1 MIDKH
6 WSLAEKFLKK
16 WFWLYA
22 FSFII
27 WPIWYLIKI
36 IISKDLKVEEIWI
49 IYWFLSLITLISAFN
64 DFWMTES
71 LNKFIP
77 EFATQKKYDKVKLS
91 LFYAFCVQIITWI
104 ILFLF
109 FYFFAWFVATNYL
122 KSPESINVVKTLSF
136 YYLWINIFGLI
147 STFFRAIQNTFLH
160 KLWDFVRM
168 IFVFWMCLF
177 FFLTKTWNIENYS
190 LSWLTWIYAW
200 MIFWTI
206 LFYFKYYRV
215 YLKDEK
221 IYLDKTL
228 IKKIFSYSIL
238 VFISAQASTIL
249 SQMDMQMILYFL
261 WNKDAWFYT
270 NYLSLINIPVML
282 LGPIFLITLS
292 IFSQLHSSGEIEKIK
307 KAKELLSS
315 TFIIIS
321 TSLNIFFFV
330 FSKQIALFFFWE
342 KFLTSWVILKYSILF
357 LVFNFLLQINFSI
370 LAAIWQLKE
379 RLRIISIA
387 IIFNW
392 ILNLIFIKIIWAAWA
407 ALATWLG
414 WILIYVLSEIKL
426 KEYKIWLDKK
436 MILKNIIFLW
446 IIWILMNL
454 FVVDLFVWLS
464 TFKIFI
470 WLWICFV
477 IYYLCFALIN
487 FRYLKSSLGEVKRLK
502 KKN

>member
-1 MIDKH
+1 
-6 WSLAEKFLKK
+6 
-16 WFWLYA
+16 
-22 FSFII
+22 
-27 WPIWYLIKI
+27 
-36 IISKDLKVEEIWI
+36 
-49 IYWFLSLITLISAFN
+49 
-64 DFWMTES
+64 MTES

-122 KSPESINVVKTLSF
+122 QSPESINVVKTLSF

-392 ILNLIFIKIIWAAWA
+392 LLNLIFIKFIWAAWA

-414 WILIYVLSEIKL
+414 CRE
-426 KEYKIWLDKK
+426 ED
-436 MILKNIIFLW
+436 N
-446 IIWILMNL
+446 
-454 FVVDLFVWLS
+454 
-464 TFKIFI
+464 
-470 WLWICFV
+470 
-477 IYYLCFALIN
+477 A
-487 FRYLKSSLGEVKRLK
+487 
-502 KKN
+502 